1 MSANTAPIGPFVGIN
16 NRLPDH
22 QLGIVE
28 RGRKAG
34 DYLRNAVNVDLTD
47 AGTLQRRKGSTR
59 VLSGSDCHSLWSDGV
74 RALFVDGDAIKALPS
89 GDTVRSGLA
98 YGRPVSWC
106 SLPDGRVA
114 WSNGI
119 ELGFIDHSGSAA
131 PLATPNPAPIVTA
144 SEGGALKAGSYQVAI
159 TAIDV
164 EGRES
169 GATWPVQVTVPDN
182 GRIEVSGL
190 PGTLVAIYLSP
201 LNGDLLYHAM
211 TTSASSF
218 VFPLIPSTLGRQLD
232 TIGLAPLPPGRI
244 VRYYHGRLLTSD
256 ATQLF
261 YSEPFAYWLYN
272 PFRNRIP
279 LAGLTLVE
287 PVEGGLYLATE
298 DKTWWLPGADID
310 QPERLV
316 EILPYGAVRGA
327 VTRSNNNAQVLWF
340 SKRGLVVGD
349 VQGQVK
355 NLQED
360 ALAVR
365 PGRKGAALLREEDGM
380 RQVISS
386 VFGAEDTR
394 AAARSFM
401 VAEIVRKESML

>member
-1 MSANTAPIGPFVGIN
+1 MSANTVPIGPFVGIN

-22 QLGIVE
+22 QLGVVD

-59 VLSGSDCHSLWSDGV
+59 VHPGSDCHSLWSEGGQ
-74 RALFVDGDAIKALPS
+74 AFFVDGGAIKALPS
-89 GDTVRSGLA
+89 GTTVRSGLA

-106 SLPDGRVA
+106 LLPDDRVA
-114 WSNGI
+114 WSNGA
-119 ELGFIDHSGSAA
+119 ELGFIERGVSAA
-131 PLATPNPAPIVTA
+131 QPVTPNPAPMVTTTA
-144 SEGGALKAGSYQVAI
+144 GGSLRAGSYQIAV
-159 TAIDV
+159 TAMDSK
-164 EGRES
+164 GRES
-169 GATWPVQVTVPDN
+169 GATWPTQVQAPEN

-190 PGTLVAIYLSP
+190 PGTPVNIYVSP
-201 LNGDLLYHAM
+201 LNGDTLYHAI

-218 VFPLIPSTLGRQLD
+218 VFPLIPALGRQLD
-232 TIGLAPLPPGRI
+232 TIGLVPLPPGRI
-244 VRYYHGRLLTSD
+244 VRYYHGRLLTAD
-256 ATQLF
+256 ANQLC
-261 YSEPFAYWLYN
+261 YSEPYAHRLYN
-272 PFRNRIP
+272 PLRNRIP
-279 LAGLTLVE
+279 IEGLTLVE
-287 PVEGGLYLATE
+287 PVDGGLYLATA
-298 DKTWWLPGADID
+298 DRTWWLSGADVD

-316 EILPYGAVRGA
+316 EILPYGAVFGSS
-327 VTRSNNNAQVLWF
+327 TRSDNSTSVMWF
-340 SKRGLVVGD
+340 SARGLVVGGA
-349 VQGQVK
+349 QGQVK

-365 PGRKGAALLREEDGM
+365 PVQKGAALLREEDGM
-380 RQVISS
+380 RHVISS

>member
-1 MSANTAPIGPFVGIN
+1 MAKPVTTLGPFAGVN

-22 QLGIVE
+22 QLAIVE

-47 AGTLQRRKGSTR
+47 AGTLLRRKGST
-59 VLSGSDCHSLWSDGV
+59 LAHPGASCHSLWSDGDV
-74 RALFVDGDAIKALPS
+74 AFFVDGNTIKALPE
-89 GDTVRSGLA
+89 GNTVQEGLT
-98 YGRPVSWC
+98 YGKPVSWC
-106 SLPDGRVA
+106 RLPNGLVA
-114 WSNGI
+114 WSNGA
-119 ELGFIDHSGSAA
+119 ELGFIDQGVSTA
-131 PLATPNPAPIVTA
+131 PPVIPNPAPTVRAGT
-144 SEGGALKAGSYQVAI
+144 GGSLHGGVYQVAI
-159 TAIDV
+159 TGLDGA
-164 EGRES
+164 GRES
-169 GATWPVQVTVPDN
+169 GATWPAQVQVPEAGT
-182 GRIEVSGL
+182 IEISDL
-190 PGTLVAIYLSP
+190 PGTRVNLYVSP
-201 LNGDLLYHAM
+201 LNGDTLFYVM

-218 VFPLIPSTLGRQLD
+218 TFSVTPIAFGRQLD
-232 TIGLAPLPPGRI
+232 LVGLLPIPPGSV
-244 VRYYHGRLLTSD
+244 VRYYHGRLLT
-256 ATQLF
+256 ATPQQLY

-272 PFRNRIP
+272 PLRNRIP

-349 VQGQVK
+349 AQGQVK

-360 ALAVR
+360 ALAIR
-365 PGRKGAALLREEDGM
+365 PGRTGAMLLREEDGM
-380 RQVISS
+380 RQAVAS

-394 AAARSFM
+394 AGVRSFM
-401 VAEIVRKESML
+401 EAEIVRKESML